1 VQPGYTVALTISVT
15 RFTIDS
21 TALDLEEEMETTVEE
36 VEWLEMTLEPEVITL
51 VTSPASTT
59 LCTRPMSCL
68 IRQVTSS
75 HLSSMAQLL

>member
-51 VTSPASTT
+51 V
-59 LCTRPMSCL
+59 M
-68 IRQVTSS
+68 
-75 HLSSMAQLL
+75 